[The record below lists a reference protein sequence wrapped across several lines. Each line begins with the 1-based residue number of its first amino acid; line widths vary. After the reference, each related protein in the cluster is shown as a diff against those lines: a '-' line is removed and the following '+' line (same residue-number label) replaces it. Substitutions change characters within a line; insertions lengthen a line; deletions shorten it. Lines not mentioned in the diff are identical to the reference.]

1 MKIIKKPL
9 ELPFPFLFLLVVVI
23 VIIIIIIIII
33 IVIIIK
39 REIHDDDSFL
49 GKKLLLLKHLP
60 DVSSAAGFF
69 SLPLLCLREGH

>member
-23 VIIIIIIIII
+23 VIIIIIII
-33 IVIIIK
+33 IIIK